1 MASAIGDA
9 FGREA
14 ANQAASST
22 RAAASDAYALV
33 TQSRLAIN
41 GLALAAV
48 GFFGIFGVATL
59 HLQSAIIS
67 VYVLLFGIT
76 LVCFG
81 TGWNSATLKLYFG
94 FMYQPGGQLLF
105 LLIAGNLAWSMG
117 LLGMVVAA
125 FTNATA
131 LATWYANGGAAGAGL
146 PNVPVALPAWL
157 GGDGGGIVRSTSA
170 TGMVDVRRDELL

>member
-1 MASAIGDA
+1 MASAVGDA
-9 FGREA
+9 FGRQA
-14 ANQAASST
+14 AAQAASST
-22 RAAASDAYALV
+22 PAAASDAYTLI

-67 VYVLLFGIT
+67 MYVLLFGVT

-81 TGWNSATLKLYFG
+81 TGWNSSTLKLYFG
-94 FMYQPGGQLLF
+94 FIYQPGGQLLF
-105 LLIAGNLAWSMG
+105 LLIAGNLAWSTG
-117 LLGMVVAA
+117 LLGMLVAA

-146 PNVPVALPAWL
+146 PNLPVALPTWL
-157 GGDGGGIVRSTSA
+157 GRGRGGSGSGASA